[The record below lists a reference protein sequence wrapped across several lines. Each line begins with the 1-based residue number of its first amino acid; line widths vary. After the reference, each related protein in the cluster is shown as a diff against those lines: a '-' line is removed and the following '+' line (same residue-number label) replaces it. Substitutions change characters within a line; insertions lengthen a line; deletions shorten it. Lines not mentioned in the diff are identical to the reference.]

1 MKTPKIPVRNQQS
14 DSQEPFFSRQR
25 DEHTEPQDTPTFFS
39 PKVQRKPVELETDDP
54 LEKEADQ
61 VADKVA
67 GTKTPVAAAPGD
79 TIQRKGTG
87 LQASIQRKPG
97 DGEDW
102 KSYPIQIPPGTASKQ
117 EFHRY
122 AELIIFHKVLN
133 LDWQGTGTAEIYQH
147 ISQHIG
153 RTILFKVPKS
163 MLTQY
168 GVAEKRDG
176 TGDAEYKQL
185 DKDSKDAINEETD
198 KQYYQS
204 TGIAP
209 GTKIKPG
216 EKGRTAV
223 WNDLRNQ
230 LMQQRKTLND
240 LPPAIKAFLQS
251 DQTFIPANYAK
262 LSEIAALLSQFT
274 AADFEDYQS
283 KVNLNTTDLDA
294 LKQSIAAY
302 MAARQERRKA
312 GEERESLKTKLFG
325 LEELYKRYKQF
336 QKRGSLPPSRDEF
349 GVHDPNH
356 DYFREAEEKER
367 TGLTASLKA
376 YGFNSL
382 DEFGKYVDSYEA
394 AFRKETIAIAGDHL
408 QRYRHVLFEEE
419 KKIADDAYIT
429 RLFTEISNSGAGR
442 HYEEASSK
450 GMQAV
455 MAIGTKDYVSQAQLD
470 RQMALNEESNAA
482 HATGDRLMQQLP
494 SASPLMKEDTFSN
507 ESLARVKSKEELRKF
522 LQNYIDKKKESIDE
536 TWTDI
541 NANPER
547 VYELDGLVAA
557 SVQMQGITDGSIYDL
572 IIKDKIKDLGSAKIL
587 KAVCFVVIGI
597 ALAVA
602 SFGTGIPALLAAGG
616 SLALSAYAVKEEIEK
631 YKLDVSAHDVE
642 LLTKEPSLTWV
653 VLAIV
658 GAGAD
663 AAALAAAFKA
673 AGPIAKATAA
683 FNESKDVVTLEKSLA
698 QLAELDARIKQ
709 NIIRAA
715 KADAALQESVDK
727 FMAIGARL
735 NDITSTVEAVPRLTV
750 MAYNAIKKGAN
761 SFEKFLLDLKL
772 KRLIKD
778 AKDLSPKELNVFKE
792 AFEKAGKA
800 TEEEIK
806 AMDKLVGRADL
817 TVANKQTAKEMMDEV
832 LTQGKFNKAS
842 NYHGDSMHKMKD
854 DVVQK
859 IISNPDAIYETRNGE
874 RLIYL
879 KDGDIVVMEA
889 TKSARGNVITA
900 YGKSGVKGESGAA
913 ALGGKAED
921 AGEAV
926 TDLIITEGKIPAKK
940 GFIPPAKKI
949 YP

>member
-1 MKTPKIPVRNQQS
+1 LERQMK
-14 DSQEPFFSRQR
+14 
-25 DEHTEPQDTPTFFS
+25 
-39 PKVQRKPVELETDDP
+39 
-54 LEKEADQ
+54 
-61 VADKVA
+61 
-67 GTKTPVAAAPGD
+67 
-79 TIQRKGTG
+79 
-87 LQASIQRKPG
+87 
-97 DGEDW
+97 
-102 KSYPIQIPPGTASKQ
+102 
-117 EFHRY
+117 
-122 AELIIFHKVLN
+122 LN
-133 LDWQGTGTAEIYQH
+133 
-147 ISQHIG
+147 
-153 RTILFKVPKS
+153 
-163 MLTQY
+163 
-168 GVAEKRDG
+168 
-176 TGDAEYKQL
+176 
-185 DKDSKDAINEETD
+185 
-198 KQYYQS
+198 
-204 TGIAP
+204 
-209 GTKIKPG
+209 
-216 EKGRTAV
+216 
-223 WNDLRNQ
+223 
-230 LMQQRKTLND
+230 
-240 LPPAIKAFLQS
+240 
-251 DQTFIPANYAK
+251 
-262 LSEIAALLSQFT
+262 
-274 AADFEDYQS
+274 
-283 KVNLNTTDLDA
+283 
-294 LKQSIAAY
+294 
-302 MAARQERRKA
+302 
-312 GEERESLKTKLFG
+312 
-325 LEELYKRYKQF
+325 
-336 QKRGSLPPSRDEF
+336 
-349 GVHDPNH
+349 
-356 DYFREAEEKER
+356 REA
-367 TGLTASLKA
+367 G
-376 YGFNSL
+376 
-382 DEFGKYVDSYEA
+382 
-394 AFRKETIAIAGDHL
+394 
-408 QRYRHVLFEEE
+408 
-419 KKIADDAYIT
+419 
-429 RLFTEISNSGAGR
+429 
-442 HYEEASSK
+442 
-450 GMQAV
+450 
-455 MAIGTKDYVSQAQLD
+455 
-470 RQMALNEESNAA
+470 AA
-482 HATGDRLMQQLP
+482 HAAGNQVMQQLP
-494 SASPLMKEDTFSN
+494 SASPLMKEDSFRN
-507 ESLARVKSKEELRKF
+507 EELSRVKSKQELKKL
-522 LQNYIDKKKESIDE
+522 LQDYIDKKKESIDE
-536 TWTDI
+536 TWADI
-541 NANPER
+541 NANPDR
-547 VYELDGLVAA
+547 VYELDKLIGA
-557 SVQMQGITDGSIYDL
+557 SRQVQEISDGSIYDL

-642 LLTKEPSLTWV
+642 LLTNEPSLTWV

-832 LTQGKFNKAS
+832 RTQGKFNKAS